1 VDVARLKINLM
12 TAEELIVNVE
22 KALEEIRPFLVT
34 DGGDISLVN
43 IENNIV
49 RVQLEGACISC
60 SVNQMT
66 LTNGVEAT
74 IKRYA
79 PQIEKV
85 IEVSQELTK

>member
-1 VDVARLKINLM
+1 M
-12 TAEELIVNVE
+12 TTEELKMNVE
-22 KALEEIRPFLVT
+22 KALEEIRPFLIT

-43 IENNIV
+43 IKNNIV

-85 IEVSQELTK
+85 IEVSQELSK

>member
-1 VDVARLKINLM
+1 M

-49 RVQLEGACISC
+49 RVQLEGSCISC
-60 SVNQMT
+60 PVNQMT

>member
-1 VDVARLKINLM
+1 M
-12 TAEELIVNVE
+12 TKQEIQDNVE
-22 KALEEIRPFLVT
+22 KALEEIRPFLMS

-43 IENNIV
+43 IKNNIV
-49 RVQLEGACISC
+49 RVQLEGACTSC

-74 IKRYA
+74 IKRYV

-85 IEVSQELTK
+85 IEVSQEHSK

>member
-1 VDVARLKINLM
+1 M
-12 TAEELIVNVE
+12 TAEELTTNVE

-43 IENNIV
+43 IKNNIV

-74 IKRYA
+74 IKRFA